1 MKMTEL
7 GSDQESKDIKRDSEL
22 LRVVDIDT
30 HINVLSP

>member
-1 MKMTEL
+1 MTEL